1 MGRTV
6 AGVACGP
13 VAWFVVATVGGLVL
27 RVVWPDYAD
36 VEKAMVFTPGMMIA
50 RLLVGAVSSAVAG
63 AVVAWITRRNQRAVV
78 AVAVLLVALFI
89 PVHYALWE
97 RFPPWYH
104 LVFFVSLLLM
114 TMLGAAAYPRENV
127 RVHAP
132 GSGE

>member
-6 AGVACGP
+6 AGVACGGMDHPAQPARRP
-13 VAWFVVATVGGLVL
+13 VAVV
-27 RVVWPDYAD
+27 
-36 VEKAMVFTPGMMIA
+36 
-50 RLLVGAVSSAVAG
+50 
-63 AVVAWITRRNQRAVV
+63 
-78 AVAVLLVALFI
+78 VLLVALFI

-97 RFPPWYH
+97 RFPLWYH

-114 TMLGAAAYPRENV
+114 TVLGAAVYPRENV